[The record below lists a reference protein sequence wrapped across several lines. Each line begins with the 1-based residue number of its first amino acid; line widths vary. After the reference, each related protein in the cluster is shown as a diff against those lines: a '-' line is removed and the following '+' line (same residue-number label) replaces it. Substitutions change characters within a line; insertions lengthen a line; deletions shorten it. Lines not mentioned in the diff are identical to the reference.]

1 MDDDDSFVLALHVA
15 ALNTICVFGTP
26 TMPGLVATLITM
38 VVGQSGFSGMSSSL
52 VDQGPSSQGQH
63 FVAQL

>member
-38 VVGQSGFSGMSSSL
+38 VVGQSGSL
-52 VDQGPSSQGQH
+52 FP
-63 FVAQL
+63 ACPPL

>member
-1 MDDDDSFVLALHVA
+1 MDDDDSFVLALA

-38 VVGQSGFSGMSSSL
+38 VVGQSGSL
-52 VDQGPSSQGQH
+52 FPACPH
-63 FVAQL
+63 L